1 MTGGEA
7 GGTFRRVPAGPAD
20 NAMIQLGEYTFQIA
34 DTDALREAV
43 HRLRYQ
49 VYVEEYGF
57 EKAAD
62 HPGGLEKDALDSH
75 AIPLVAL
82 DRKGRVVGTARLIRR
97 SPLGFPALAFAD
109 ADKRPAY
116 EAPARVAEVS
126 RLAMDK
132 EFRGAALE
140 FRREMDFF
148 FRHLIRSRKKTPPPF
163 SSDKTDAVPRRL
175 VVVLGLI
182 SVIYETAAAND
193 IDHLVMASERSL
205 WLLLKRFGL
214 PWLPIG
220 PETDYH
226 GRRAPYALIMAK
238 AKEPV
243 GQFRQ
248 KIMAA
253 LLKQPTAPPP
263 AVQERDLVQGLD
275 FRLGGF
281 QFTAAT
287 SNELLDKVYRLRYKS
302 YVQDIKVADPTL
314 FPGQRH
320 VDPQDSWSIHA
331 LALDNED
338 NAVGTL
344 RLVLNSQ
351 IGFQTLEAASPEQRA
366 KLAASRKLAELS
378 RLALADPYAR
388 ASADIWSALM
398 SIPIPPFALSLT
410 ERPLAPGDRRRGAI
424 LLLGLFRLLYRI
436 SKRLRLSAW
445 CFMGHPDAA
454 AIYAKHGVSL
464 HQIGPMVTEP
474 AGSRAAHLVHFHE
487 IEKHLLNFNQI
498 RAVSQELISTRPKP
512 TAPSSY

>member
-1 MTGGEA
+1 LTGGEA
-7 GGTFRRVPAGPAD
+7 GGTFRRAPAGPAD

-34 DTDALREAV
+34 DTDALREAA

-62 HPGGLEKDALDSH
+62 HPGGLEKDDFDPH

-82 DRKGRVVGTARLIRR
+82 DRKGRVVGTARLIQR
-97 SPLGFPALAFAD
+97 SPRGFPALGFAD
-109 ADKRPAY
+109 ADKRAAY
-116 EAPARVAEVS
+116 APPARVAEVS

-140 FRREMDFF
+140 FQREMDYF
-148 FRHLIRSRKKTPPPF
+148 FRHLTRVRKKA
-163 SSDKTDAVPRRL
+163 SSPLAFDKNDAVPRRL

-182 SVIYETAAAND
+182 SVIYETARED
-193 IDHLVMASERSL
+193 DVDHLIMASEKSL

-214 PWLPIG
+214 PWVPIG

-226 GRRAPYALIMAK
+226 GRRAPYALVMDAAAGPI
-238 AKEPV
+238 
-243 GQFRQ
+243 GQFR
-248 KIMAA
+248 KKLMTA
-253 LLKQPTAPPP
+253 LIKQPTAPPP
-263 AVQERDLVQGLD
+263 AVQERELVTGLD

-281 QFTAAT
+281 HFTAAT
-287 SNELLDKVYRLRYKS
+287 TSDLLESVYRLRYKA

-314 FPGQRH
+314 FPRQRH
-320 VDPQDSWSIHA
+320 IDPQDSWAIHA
-331 LALDNED
+331 LALDNKR
-338 NAVGTL
+338 NAVGTI

-351 IGFQTLEAASPEQRA
+351 IGFQTLEAADPDQRT
-366 KLAASRKLAELS
+366 KIAASRKIAELS

-398 SIPIPPFALSLT
+398 SIPIPPFALSG
-410 ERPLAPGDRRRGAI
+410 EDHPLAPGDRRRGAI

-454 AIYAKHGVSL
+454 AVYAKRGVSL
-464 HQIGPMVTEP
+464 HQIGPLIQESVG
-474 AGSRAAHLVHFHE
+474 ARAAHMVNFHE
-487 IEKHLLNFNQI
+487 IEKHLLNFGQI
-498 RAVSQELISTRPKP
+498 KSVSQELMTQRLARSEK
-512 TAPSSY
+512 SH

>member
-1 MTGGEA
+1 
-7 GGTFRRVPAGPAD
+7 
-20 NAMIQLGEYTFQIA
+20 MIQLGEYTFQIA
-34 DTDALREAV
+34 DTDALREAL

-62 HPGGLEKDALDSH
+62 HPDGLEKDALDSH

-97 SPLGFPALAFAD
+97 SPLGFPALGFAD
-109 ADKRPAY
+109 ADKRAAY

-140 FRREMDFF
+140 FRREMDYF
-148 FRHLIRSRKKTPPPF
+148 FRHLIRSRKTTPPPF
-163 SSDKTDAVPRRL
+163 FTANNDAVPRRL

-182 SVIYETAAAND
+182 SVIYETAAANG
-193 IDHLVMASERSL
+193 IDHLIMASERSL

-253 LLKQPTAPPP
+253 LMKQPTAPPP
-263 AVQERDLVQGLD
+263 AVQERDLVKGLD

-287 SNELLDKVYRLRYKS
+287 SGELLDKVYRLRYKS

-314 FPGQRH
+314 FPGERH
-320 VDPQDSWSIHA
+320 VDPQDAWAIHG
-331 LALDNED
+331 LALDKEN

-351 IGFQTLEAASPEQRA
+351 IGFQTLEAASPEQQK
-366 KLAASRKLAELS
+366 KLAASRKIAELS

-388 ASADIWSALM
+388 ASVDIWSALM
-398 SIPIPPFALSLT
+398 SIQIPPFSATTKEL
-410 ERPLAPGDRRRGAI
+410 PLAPGDRRKGAI

-445 CFMGHPDAA
+445 CFMGDPDAVA
-454 AIYAKHGVSL
+454 VYAKHGVVM
-464 HQIGPMVTEP
+464 HEIGPVINEP
-474 AGSRAAHLVHFHE
+474 VGARAAHLVNFHE
-487 IEKHLLNFNQI
+487 IEKHLLNFGKI
-498 RAVSQELISTRPKP
+498 KMVGQELIPQATTP
-512 TAPSSY
+512 TLRGERE